1 VGRAFDDC
9 GIAYFNRIRSFR
21 DVIPAA
27 AGIHVGSMP
36 PPKCRDEMRT
46 WIPAAAGMTR

>member
-27 AGIHVGSMP
+27 AGIHVGSMQP
-36 PPKCRDEMRT
+36 NQKPGLAKFL
-46 WIPAAAGMTR
+46 I